1 MSPLRISRQR
11 APRKVPPVLCRV
23 SGCRAPATGGD
34 EAYGGFCAE
43 HRKLA
48 KVIASRRGV
57 SPTGVK
63 SRSRQ

>member
-1 MSPLRISRQR
+1 MSHLRVFRQR
-11 APRKVPPVLCRV
+11 APRKLPPVICRA

-43 HRKLA
+43 HRRLA
-48 KVIASRRGV
+48 EAVGNKRGV

>member
-1 MSPLRISRQR
+1 MSYLRIFRQR
-11 APRKVPPVLCRV
+11 APRKPPPVLCRV

-43 HRKLA
+43 HRRLA
-48 KVIASRRGV
+48 EAIGKRRGV